1 MKKEILKK
9 QFLAIDLTKVVLSL
23 FVVQIH
29 CFNLLPASASPRFH
43 SSLYDFCRILFSQ
56 GICRL
61 AVPTFFLI
69 SGYLFFRNLEVWNNQ
84 IYWEKVRKRWFSLL
98 LPYIVWNL
106 AAFMSLMF
114 QEYVADIARGG
125 SWQNFYSHLISI
137 WTQYGGVRML
147 YDSGDTVHGTV
158 SILGYMV
165 SGAGPINGP
174 LWYIR
179 DLIVLIVFSPV
190 IYFFVRYA
198 RYLWLLFSGILM
210 VLNIG
215 LPYTFVT
222 VVGVFF
228 FSLGSFLA
236 INKFSLW
243 ECEKKM
249 RAFLGG
255 MTIFSLAGMVV
266 CYGYDEMVYIIFRNL
281 YTLFGCLLVI
291 PILGYIIKIR
301 NFKSSKIS
309 FVAHASFF
317 IYVSHYCI
325 FLPIS
330 YQIVKLL
337 LPFSTSFFLCLKYF
351 AAGGITVMMS
361 LGVYWSFNK
370 WLTSP
375 LKKIL
380 LGR

>member
-1 MKKEILKK
+1 M
-9 QFLAIDLTKVVLSL
+9 A
-23 FVVQIH
+23 FVFWI
-29 CFNLLPASASPRFH
+29 SDGSKYR
-43 SSLYDFCRILFSQ
+43 SSLY
-56 GICRL
+56 ICNSSWR
-61 AVPTFFLI
+61 V
-69 SGYLFFRNLEVWNNQ
+69 
-84 IYWEKVRKRWFSLL
+84 LL
-98 LPYIVWNL
+98 LFGQLLSHKQVFIV
-106 AAFMSLMF
+106 
-114 QEYVADIARGG
+114 
-125 SWQNFYSHLISI
+125 
-137 WTQYGGVRML
+137 GVR
-147 YDSGDTVHGTV
+147 
-158 SILGYMV
+158 
-165 SGAGPINGP
+165 
-174 LWYIR
+174 
-179 DLIVLIVFSPV
+179 
-190 IYFFVRYA
+190 
-198 RYLWLLFSGILM
+198 
-210 VLNIG
+210 
-215 LPYTFVT
+215 
-222 VVGVFF
+222 
-228 FSLGSFLA
+228 
-236 INKFSLW
+236 
-243 ECEKKM
+243 KKM